1 MVFFNYASKQLAA
14 KIVYYGPGLSG
25 KTTNLQVIYRKTH
38 PKVRG
43 ELISLET
50 GADRTLFFDLLPME
64 VGTLKD
70 YRVRFQL
77 YTVPGQ
83 VHYNETRKLVLKGVD
98 GVVFVADS
106 QRAVLESN
114 IESMENLAEN
124 LAFYNI
130 KLEDIPLVIQ
140 YNKRDLPNIL
150 PVEELQKHLNKLG
163 VPYYEAIAIR
173 GIGVFETLKGISKLT
188 LAKIAR
194 TLEIHEEREEELA
207 AKIGTRIEEEKTTR
221 ASLEEI
227 KEKFE
232 EEIEE
237 KTLVVMPPG
246 KDGRK
251 AEKAMGRDG
260 GREKGKKEQEVEVE
274 FAVDEEKPP
283 SERVY
288 FRKIKVSREE
298 AGKQLDELV
307 KSILGETKAAP
318 KKIGRLERREL
329 HEVFKEVLKR
339 EKTIKREE
347 QFDIPIEKIDNSNYL
362 EIILR
367 LEDGEERKLK
377 IPIKDRGFDILNL
390 KLFLK
395 LIGK

>member
-70 YRVRFQL
+70 YRIRFQL

-106 QRAVLESN
+106 QKAVLDSN

-150 PVEELQKHLNKLG
+150 SVEELQKHLNKLG

-194 TLEIHEEREEELA
+194 TLEIHEEREEKLA
-207 AKIGTRIEEEKTTR
+207 AKIGINIEEEKTTR
-221 ASLEEI
+221 ASVEEV
-227 KEKFE
+227 KGKFE
-232 EEIEE
+232 EEMEE
-237 KTLVVMPPG
+237 KTVVVMPSRHES
-246 KDGRK
+246 KDGK
-251 AEKAMGRDG
+251 VAVEKEGAG
-260 GREKGKKEQEVEVE
+260 GREEEVEVE
-274 FAVDEEKPP
+274 FAVEEEKPP

-307 KSILGETKAAP
+307 KSILGETKASP
-318 KKIGRLERREL
+318 RKIGRLERREL

-347 QFDIPIEKIDNSNYL
+347 QFDIPIEKIDNSSYL
-362 EIILR
+362 EVILR
-367 LEDGEERKLK
+367 LEEGEERKLK
-377 IPIKDRGFDILNL
+377 IPLKDKGFDILNL
-390 KLFLK
+390 KLLLK

>member
-1 MVFFNYASKQLAA
+1 MVFFNYASRQLAA

-70 YRVRFQL
+70 YKVRFQL

-98 GVVFVADS
+98 GIVFVADS
-106 QRAVLESN
+106 QRAVLDSN

-124 LAFYNI
+124 LAFYNV
-130 KLEDIPLVIQ
+130 KLEDVPIVIQ

-150 PVEELQKHLNKLG
+150 SVEELQKHLNKLG

-173 GIGVFETLKGISKLT
+173 GIGVFETLKGISRLT
-188 LAKIAR
+188 LSRIAK
-194 TLEIHEEREEELA
+194 TLEIHEEKEEEISRKVGA
-207 AKIGTRIEEEKTTR
+207 MVEEEETTR
-221 ASLEEI
+221 ASLEEVS
-227 KEKFE
+227 KEFQQE
-232 EEIEE
+232 MEE
-237 KTLVVMPPG
+237 KTLVIMP
-246 KDGRK
+246 
-251 AEKAMGRDG
+251 EKEEKPSPSPQP
-260 GREKGKKEQEVEVE
+260 REEVEVE
-274 FAVDEEKPP
+274 FAVEEEKPAE
-283 SERVY
+283 ERVY

-298 AGKQLDELV
+298 ASQQLDELV
-307 KSILGETKAAP
+307 KTILGETRAAP
-318 KKIGRLERREL
+318 RKIGRLERREL
-329 HEVFKEVLKR
+329 HEVFKEVLKH
-339 EKTIKREE
+339 EKTIKKEE
-347 QFDIPIEKIDNSNYL
+347 QFDVPIEEIDGAKF
-362 EIILR
+362 IDITLR
-367 LEDGEERKLK
+367 LEGGKERKIRIPLK
-377 IPIKDRGFDILNL
+377 EKGYDILNL

>member
-64 VGTLKD
+64 VGTLRD
-70 YRVRFQL
+70 YKVRFQL

-98 GVVFVADS
+98 GIVFVADS
-106 QRAVLESN
+106 QKAVLDSN

-124 LAFYNI
+124 LAYYNI
-130 KLEDIPLVIQ
+130 KLEDVPLVIQ

-150 PVEELQKHLNKLG
+150 SIEELEKHLNKRG

-173 GIGVFETLKGISKLT
+173 GIGVFETLKGISRLT
-188 LAKIAR
+188 LARIAR
-194 TLEIHEEREEELA
+194 TLEIHEEKEEELA
-207 AKIGTRIEEEKTTR
+207 ARIGSRMEEEKTTR
-221 ASLEEI
+221 ASVEEV
-227 KEKFE
+227 KEKLKE
-232 EEIEE
+232 DIEE
-237 KTLVVMPPG
+237 KTVVVMPSKERENQEVKEG
-246 KDGRK
+246 K
-251 AEKAMGRDG
+251 E
-260 GREKGKKEQEVEVE
+260 EEEVEVE
-274 FAVDEEKPP
+274 FAVEEEKPS

-288 FRKIKVSREE
+288 FRQIKVSREE

-307 KSILGETKAAP
+307 KTILGETKSTP

-347 QFDIPIEKIDNSNYL
+347 QFDIPIDKMDRSEYL
-362 EIILR
+362 EIILK
-367 LEDGEERKLK
+367 LQGGEERKLK
-377 IPIKDRGFDILNL
+377 IPLKDKGYDILNL

>member
-1 MVFFNYASKQLAA
+1 MVFFNYASRQLAA

-70 YRVRFQL
+70 YKVRFQL

-98 GVVFVADS
+98 GIVFVADS
-106 QRAVLESN
+106 QKAVLESN

-124 LAFYNI
+124 LAYYNI

-150 PVEELQKHLNKLG
+150 PVEELQKHLNKRG

-173 GIGVFETLKGISKLT
+173 GIGVFETLKGISRLT
-188 LAKIAR
+188 LARIAK
-194 TLEIHEEREEELA
+194 TLEIHEEKEEEISKKVE
-207 AKIGTRIEEEKTTR
+207 AKIEEEETTTD
-221 ASLEEI
+221 SLGDVREQLQQVM
-227 KEKFE
+227 
-232 EEIEE
+232 EE
-237 KTLVVMPPG
+237 KTLVIMPG
-246 KDGRK
+246 KG
-251 AEKAMGRDG
+251 EKPSPPPQP
-260 GREKGKKEQEVEVE
+260 QENVEVE
-274 FAVDEEKPP
+274 FAVEEEKPAE
-283 SERVY
+283 ERVY

-298 AGKQLDELV
+298 ASQQLDELV
-307 KSILGETKAAP
+307 KAILGETKAAP
-318 KKIGRLERREL
+318 KKMGRLERREL
-329 HEVFKEVLKR
+329 HEVFKEVLKH
-339 EKTIKREE
+339 EKTIKKEE
-347 QFDIPIEKIDNSNYL
+347 EFDIPIEEMDKANFV
-362 EIILR
+362 EIIVK
-367 LEDGEERKLK
+367 LEGGKERKIRVPLK
-377 IPIKDRGFDILNL
+377 EKGYDILNL